1 MSELPNFDLTIA
13 GAGMVGATLAVLVS
27 QWQPTRRIAL
37 VDPMGLQSQFK
48 GEPDQFDPRVVALN
62 AQSVAILASIGCWE
76 AVKNLRATPYRA
88 MSVWDGEGTAAIE
101 FDARDVHADQ
111 LGYIVE
117 SSALRSVLH
126 QSLSQCTNVEIL
138 TDSVEQYHSE
148 PDGIS
153 VMLGSGDGLLSP
165 LLVGADGAHSKVR
178 QLAGFATRE
187 WDYGQSAIV
196 TTVRTEYS
204 HQNIAWQRFTDHGP
218 LAFLPLANTDQKD
231 AQWCSIVWSIDDQA
245 LDAIMALDT
254 PAFCQALT
262 RAFEGRLG
270 QVEWADKR
278 VVLPLKQRH
287 VTQYYRDNVTLVG
300 DAAHTL
306 HPLAGQGVNL
316 GLRDVQVLAE
326 ELKRA
331 QARGVSLQ
339 ECATLK
345 RYQRRVQTH
354 NLLAMGVMEGF
365 KRLYHTQNPW
375 WRVMRNW
382 GLQRVQNTALAKREL
397 IRLAMGQTG

>member
-1 MSELPNFDLTIA
+1 MSGLPNFDLTIA

-27 QWQPTRRIAL
+27 QLQPTRRIAL

-48 GEPDQFDPRVVALN
+48 GVSDQFDPRVVALN
-62 AQSVAILASIGCWE
+62 AQSLAILASIGCWDTI
-76 AVKNLRATPYRA
+76 KNLRATPYRA
-88 MSVWDGEGTAAIE
+88 MKVWDGEGTAAIE
-101 FDARDVHADQ
+101 FDARDVHADH

-117 SSALRSVLH
+117 NSALRSVLH
-126 QSLSQCTNVEIL
+126 QALSQCPNVEVL
-138 TDSVEQYHSE
+138 PDSVEECHSE
-148 PDGIS
+148 ASGIS
-153 VMLGSGDGLLSP
+153 VKLASGDGMLTP

-178 QLAGFATRE
+178 QLTGFDTRE
-187 WDYGQSAIV
+187 WHYGQSAIV
-196 TTVRTEYS
+196 TTVKTEYS
-204 HQNIAWQRFTDHGP
+204 HQNIAWQRFTDNGP
-218 LAFLPLANTDQKD
+218 LAFLPLANADQKD
-231 AQWCSIVWSIDDQA
+231 SHWCSIVWSIDDRA
-245 LDAIMALDT
+245 LTSVKDLET

-287 VTQYYRDNVTLVG
+287 VTQYYRHNVALVG
-300 DAAHTL
+300 DAAHTI

-316 GLRDVQVLAE
+316 GLRDVSVLAQ

-331 QARGVSLQ
+331 HVRGVSLH

-382 GLQRVQNTALAKREL
+382 GLQRVQNTPLAKREL
-397 IRLAMGQTG
+397 IRLAMGQTV